1 MPMYKNILVAID
13 PSHGP
18 DQEAALHKATQLADD
33 SMSQITALTV
43 IEPIPASVVA
53 EVPDDISTRAADL
66 ALADLRNIV
75 GVQSEVKTVLRHGKA
90 GPTIVAY
97 AEEHGIDLIVVASH
111 KPGLSDYFLGST
123 AARVVRHA
131 PCSVLVMR

>member
-1 MPMYKNILVAID
+1 MYKNILVAID

-18 DQEAALHKATQLADD
+18 DQEAALHMATQLADD

-43 IEPIPASVVA
+43 LEPIPASVVA
-53 EVPDDISTRAADL
+53 EVPEDISTRAADL

-97 AEEHGIDLIVVASH
+97 AAEHGIDCIVIASH